1 MDLLQ
6 EHKQLLVNELV
17 DVLQAHVAEEEFEK
31 INWANLL
38 TLLAKLIEMLG
49 PILFPVA
56 AKTPTG
62 KPKP

>member
-49 PILFPVA
+49 PILFPTSDEA
-56 AKTPTG
+56 PAG

>member
-17 DVLQAHVAEEEFEK
+17 DVLQAHVQEEQFEK

-56 AKTPTG
+56 TDEPAG